1 MERKIDRKIENAVR
15 IDVTD
20 TGKGISPEY
29 HRAIFLDFVQVPG
42 TSSRGTG
49 LGLAIARRMVEAHGG
64 LIWVESEPGNGSK
77 FSLLLPQA
85 RQETDKQ

>member
-1 MERKIDRKIENAVR
+1 
-15 IDVTD
+15 
-20 TGKGISPEY
+20 
-29 HRAIFLDFVQVPG
+29 
-42 TSSRGTG
+42 
-49 LGLAIARRMVEAHGG
+49 VEAHGG